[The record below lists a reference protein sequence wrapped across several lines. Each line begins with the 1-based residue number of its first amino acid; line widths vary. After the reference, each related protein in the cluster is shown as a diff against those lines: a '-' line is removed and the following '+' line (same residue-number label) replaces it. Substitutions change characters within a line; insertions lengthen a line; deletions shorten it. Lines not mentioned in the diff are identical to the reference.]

1 MITFLNFGTP
11 FNASKRDK
19 APKPSNYIVVTCH
32 QRLKFRIFSTKYLQ
46 YIKYRWYPTW
56 YWASIINQWEFQ
68 QNIDNISEISTIYR
82 FRGEKVKWGMTRWK
96 PVKISKI
103 YQWYIGYIGK
113 YIGYIIE
120 KVCQNIKDI
129 STIYRIYRIYCRYI
143 GEILD
148 IF

>member
-32 QRLKFRIFSTKYLQ
+32 QRLKFRIFSTNIFNISNIGGIQHDIGHRLSINENFSKISIILVKYQ
-46 YIKYRWYPTW
+46 PYIGLEVKKSSEEWRAGNLLKYR
-56 YWASIINQWEFQ
+56 
-68 QNIDNISEISTIYR
+68 R
-82 FRGEKVKWGMTRWK
+82 
-96 PVKISKI
+96 
-103 YQWYIGYIGK
+103 YIGK

-120 KVCQNIKDI
+120 KACQNIKDI
-129 STIYRIYRIYCRYI
+129 STIYRIYRIYRIYI